1 MQLII
6 LLVCFIWS
14 SESVFEGKLRSYLKK
29 NYKIIGVFLN
39 VIIIYWLKNE
49 NILLVFLLISKLNS
63 FFAENKNKL

>member
-1 MQLII
+1 
-6 LLVCFIWS
+6 
-14 SESVFEGKLRSYLKK
+14 LKK
-29 NYKIIGVFLN
+29 NYKTIGVFLN